1 MKKLIRNRKPK
12 AKLIRKRKISK
23 QNNPDDNFIYN
34 ILSPLKNKKIVLNL
48 DNKFLTIGMLKTN
61 YTNYEVVED
70 LDFSDEFN
78 LNFDQLPIEFYDE
91 NIAMGIL
98 YSQRKTNTEEITYSF
113 HAKDINLTGSGKAI
127 DQTTGLD
134 WAGLYYKA
142 KSLHGGAGRSRQVVL
157 GHAVDTLNVIR
168 SNVYDK
174 IVQNKIIIINLKK
187 DADVRIRKIPIE

>member
-1 MKKLIRNRKPK
+1 MKKSIRQKPK

-23 QNNPDDNFIYN
+23 RNNPDDNFIYS
-34 ILSPLKNKKIVLNL
+34 ILSPLTNKKIVLNL
-48 DNKFLTIGMLKTN
+48 NNKFLTMGILKAN
-61 YTNYEVVED
+61 HPDYKVVED

-78 LNFDQLPIEFYDE
+78 LEFDKLPIEFYDE

-98 YSQRKTNTEEITYSF
+98 YSQRKTNTEETIYSF

-127 DQTTGLD
+127 DQNIGLD

-142 KSLHGGAGRSRQVVL
+142 KSLH
-157 GHAVDTLNVIR
+157 VDARNTIR
-168 SNVYDK
+168 SNVFDK